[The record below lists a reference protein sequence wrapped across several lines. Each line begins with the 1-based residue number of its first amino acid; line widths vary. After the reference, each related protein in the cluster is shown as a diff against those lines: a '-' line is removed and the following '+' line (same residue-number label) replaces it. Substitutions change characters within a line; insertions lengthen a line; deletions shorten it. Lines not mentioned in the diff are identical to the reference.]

1 MQNSIH
7 IEFSAIPERVILKCF
22 DENDAIFTLSGN
34 VLPLNK
40 YICMVAIP
48 YCLTMSVLL
57 NENSRLQLPQDVRPQ
72 IGDEQYCGLQ
82 PYIDS
87 ATAFAQITYK
97 SLYIIDYNRMNF
109 LYVSD
114 NPLFLC
120 GESVETVQQEGYD
133 FYYNHVP
140 EEDLEFLIQV
150 NRAGFE
156 FFKGIAVS
164 ERTQYAI
171 SYNFHIT
178 QKGSREKIL
187 INHQITPLKLDSM
200 GNVWLALC
208 LVSLAPTQE
217 VGIAYMT
224 AVNSNTM
231 WQFTMKR
238 GRWKQVESIG
248 LNEYEKAVIRLA
260 NQGLSVGDIA
270 NEINR
275 SEDSVKGYRKNIFQK
290 LGVGNISEAIAVATH
305 RRLI

>member
-1 MQNSIH
+1 
-7 IEFSAIPERVILKCF
+7 
-22 DENDAIFTLSGN
+22 
-34 VLPLNK
+34 
-40 YICMVAIP
+40 
-48 YCLTMSVLL
+48 MSVFL
-57 NENSRLQLPQDVRPQ
+57 NENNRLRLPQDVRPQ
-72 IGDEQYCGLQ
+72 IGDEQYHGLQ

-87 ATAFAQITYK
+87 VKAFARVSYK

-120 GESVETVQQEGYD
+120 GENVEAVQQEGYD

-140 EEDLEFLIQV
+140 EEDLEFLTQV

-156 FFKGIAVS
+156 FFKGVAVS
-164 ERTQYAI
+164 ERSQYTI
-171 SYNFHIT
+171 SYNFRIT
-178 QKGSREKIL
+178 QKESREKIL

-224 AVNSNTM
+224 AVNSNSM
-231 WQFTMKR
+231 WQFSLKS
-238 GRWKQVESIG
+238 GRWKQIDSIV
-248 LNEYEKAVIRLA
+248 LNEYEKAVVRLA

-275 SEDSVKGYRKNIFQK
+275 SEDSVKGYRKTLFQK

>member
-1 MQNSIH
+1 
-7 IEFSAIPERVILKCF
+7 
-22 DENDAIFTLSGN
+22 
-34 VLPLNK
+34 
-40 YICMVAIP
+40 
-48 YCLTMSVLL
+48 MSVFL
-57 NENSRLQLPQDVRPQ
+57 NENNRLRLPQDVRPQ
-72 IGDEQYCGLQ
+72 IGDEQYYGLQ

-87 ATAFAQITYK
+87 AKAFARVSYK

-120 GESVETVQQEGYD
+120 GENVETVQQEGYD

-140 EEDLEFLIQV
+140 EEYLEFLTQV

-156 FFKGIAVS
+156 FFKGVAVS
-164 ERTQYAI
+164 ERSQYTI
-171 SYNFHIT
+171 SYNFRIT
-178 QKGSREKIL
+178 QKESREKIL

-224 AVNSNTM
+224 AVNSNSM
-231 WQFTMKR
+231 WQFSLKS
-238 GRWKQVESIG
+238 GRWKQIDRIV
-248 LNEYEKAVIRLA
+248 LNEYEKAVVRLA

-275 SEDSVKGYRKNIFQK
+275 SEDSVKGYRKSLFQK

>member
-1 MQNSIH
+1 MQMMR
-7 IEFSAIPERVILKCF
+7 FSPFRVMP
-22 DENDAIFTLSGN
+22 
-34 VLPLNK
+34 LPLNE
-40 YICMVAIP
+40 YICTIIIWMSNG
-48 YCLTMSVLL
+48 YRMSVIL
-57 NENSRLQLPQDVRPQ
+57 NKNNRLQLPQDVRPQ

-87 ATAFAQITYK
+87 ARAFAQITYK

-120 GESVETVQQEGYD
+120 GESVATVQQEGYD

-140 EEDLEFLIQV
+140 EEDLEFLTQV
-150 NRAGFE
+150 NRAGFD

-164 ERTQYAI
+164 ERTQYTI
-171 SYNFHIT
+171 SYNFRVNK
-178 QKGSREKIL
+178 QESKERVL
-187 INHQITPLKLDSM
+187 INHQITPLKQDSM
-200 GNVWLALC
+200 GNIWLALC
-208 LVSLAPTQE
+208 LVSLAPSQE
-217 VGIAYMT
+217 RGVAYMT

-231 WQFTMKR
+231 WQFSSKS
-238 GRWKQVESIG
+238 GRWKQIESIV

-260 NQGLSVGDIA
+260 NQGLSVGEIA

-275 SEDSVKGYRKNIFQK
+275 SEDSVKGYRKNIYQK

>member
-1 MQNSIH
+1 
-7 IEFSAIPERVILKCF
+7 
-22 DENDAIFTLSGN
+22 
-34 VLPLNK
+34 
-40 YICMVAIP
+40 
-48 YCLTMSVLL
+48 MSVFL
-57 NENSRLQLPQDVRPQ
+57 NENNRLRLPQDVRPQ
-72 IGDEQYCGLQ
+72 IGDEQYYGLQ

-87 ATAFAQITYK
+87 AKAFARVSYK

-120 GESVETVQQEGYD
+120 GENVETVQQEGYD

-140 EEDLEFLIQV
+140 EEYLEFLTQV

-156 FFKGIAVS
+156 FFKGVAVS
-164 ERTQYAI
+164 ERSQYTI
-171 SYNFHIT
+171 SYNFRIT
-178 QKGSREKIL
+178 QKESREKIL

-224 AVNSNTM
+224 AVNSNSM
-231 WQFTMKR
+231 WQFSLKS
-238 GRWKQVESIG
+238 GRWKQIDRIV
-248 LNEYEKAVIRLA
+248 LNEYEKAVVRLA

-275 SEDSVKGYRKNIFQK
+275 SEDSVKGYRKTLFQK

>member
-1 MQNSIH
+1 MQMMR
-7 IEFSAIPERVILKCF
+7 FSPFRVMPLPLKEYICTIIIWMSNGYRMSVIL
-22 DENDAIFTLSGN
+22 
-34 VLPLNK
+34 NK
-40 YICMVAIP
+40 
-48 YCLTMSVLL
+48 
-57 NENSRLQLPQDVRPQ
+57 NNRLQLPQDVRPQ

-87 ATAFAQITYK
+87 ARAFAQITYK

-120 GESVETVQQEGYD
+120 GESVATVQQEGYD

-140 EEDLEFLIQV
+140 EEDLEFLTQV
-150 NRAGFE
+150 NRAGFD

-164 ERTQYAI
+164 ERTQYTI
-171 SYNFHIT
+171 SYNFRVNK
-178 QKGSREKIL
+178 QESKERVL

-200 GNVWLALC
+200 GNIWLAIC
-208 LVSLAPTQE
+208 LVSLAPSQE
-217 VGIAYMT
+217 RGVAYMT

-231 WQFTMKR
+231 WQFSSKS
-238 GRWKQVESIG
+238 GRWKQIESIV

-260 NQGLSVGDIA
+260 NQGLSVGEIA

-275 SEDSVKGYRKNIFQK
+275 SEDSVKGYRKNIYQK
-290 LGVGNISEAIAVATH
+290 LGVGNISEANAVATH

>member
-1 MQNSIH
+1 
-7 IEFSAIPERVILKCF
+7 
-22 DENDAIFTLSGN
+22 
-34 VLPLNK
+34 
-40 YICMVAIP
+40 
-48 YCLTMSVLL
+48 MSVFL
-57 NENSRLQLPQDVRPQ
+57 NENNRLWLPQDVRPQ
-72 IGDEQYCGLQ
+72 IGDEQYHGLQ

-87 ATAFAQITYK
+87 VKAFARVSYK

-120 GESVETVQQEGYD
+120 GENVETVQQEGYD

-140 EEDLEFLIQV
+140 EEDLEFLTQV

-156 FFKGIAVS
+156 FFKGVAVS
-164 ERTQYAI
+164 ERSQYTI
-171 SYNFHIT
+171 SYNFRIT
-178 QKGSREKIL
+178 QKESREKIL

-224 AVNSNTM
+224 AVNSNSM
-231 WQFTMKR
+231 WQFSLKS
-238 GRWKQVESIG
+238 GRWKQIDSIV
-248 LNEYEKAVIRLA
+248 LNEYEKAVVRLA

-275 SEDSVKGYRKNIFQK
+275 SEDSVKGYRKTLFQK

>member
-1 MQNSIH
+1 MGTYS
-7 IEFSAIPERVILKCF
+7 ELSPFRVI
-22 DENDAIFTLSGN
+22 S
-34 VLPLNK
+34 LPLNE
-40 YICMVAIP
+40 YICIIIIWMSNG
-48 YCLTMSVLL
+48 YRMSVIL
-57 NENSRLQLPQDVRPQ
+57 NENNRLQLPQDVRPQ
-72 IGDEQYCGLQ
+72 IGNEQYCGLQ

-87 ATAFAQITYK
+87 AKAFAQITYK

-120 GESVETVQQEGYD
+120 GESVATVQQEGYD

-140 EEDLEFLIQV
+140 EEDLEFLTQV
-150 NRAGFE
+150 NRAGFD

-164 ERTQYAI
+164 ERTQYTI
-171 SYNFHIT
+171 SYNFRVNK
-178 QKGSREKIL
+178 QESKESVL

-200 GNVWLALC
+200 GNIWLALC
-208 LVSLAPTQE
+208 LVSLAPSQE
-217 VGIAYMT
+217 RGVAYMT

-231 WQFTMKR
+231 WQFSLKS
-238 GRWKQVESIG
+238 GRWKQVESIV
-248 LNEYEKAVIRLA
+248 LSEYEKAVIRLA
-260 NQGLSVGDIA
+260 NQGLSVGEIA

>member
-1 MQNSIH
+1 
-7 IEFSAIPERVILKCF
+7 
-22 DENDAIFTLSGN
+22 
-34 VLPLNK
+34 
-40 YICMVAIP
+40 
-48 YCLTMSVLL
+48 MSVFL
-57 NENSRLQLPQDVRPQ
+57 NENNRLRLPQDVRPQ
-72 IGDEQYCGLQ
+72 IGDEQYYGLQ

-87 ATAFAQITYK
+87 AKAFARVSYK

-120 GESVETVQQEGYD
+120 GENVETVQQEGYD

-140 EEDLEFLIQV
+140 EEDLEFLTQV

-156 FFKGIAVS
+156 FFKGVAVS
-164 ERTQYAI
+164 ERSQYTI
-171 SYNFHIT
+171 SYNFRIT
-178 QKGSREKIL
+178 QKESREKIL

-224 AVNSNTM
+224 AVNSNSM
-231 WQFTMKR
+231 WQFSLKS
-238 GRWKQVESIG
+238 GRWKQIDSIV
-248 LNEYEKAVIRLA
+248 LNEYEKAVVRLA

-275 SEDSVKGYRKNIFQK
+275 SEDSVKGYRKTLFQK
-290 LGVGNISEAIAVATH
+290 LGVENISEAIAVATH

>member
-1 MQNSIH
+1 
-7 IEFSAIPERVILKCF
+7 
-22 DENDAIFTLSGN
+22 
-34 VLPLNK
+34 
-40 YICMVAIP
+40 
-48 YCLTMSVLL
+48 MSVFL
-57 NENSRLQLPQDVRPQ
+57 NENNRLRLPQDVRPQ
-72 IGDEQYCGLQ
+72 VGDEQYYGLQ

-87 ATAFAQITYK
+87 AKAFARVSYK

-120 GESVETVQQEGYD
+120 GENVETVQQEGYD

-140 EEDLEFLIQV
+140 EEDLEFLTQV

-156 FFKGIAVS
+156 FFKGVAVS
-164 ERTQYAI
+164 ERSQYTI
-171 SYNFHIT
+171 SYNFRIT
-178 QKGSREKIL
+178 QKESREKIL

-224 AVNSNTM
+224 AVNSNSM
-231 WQFTMKR
+231 WQFSLKS
-238 GRWKQVESIG
+238 GRWKQIDSIV
-248 LNEYEKAVIRLA
+248 LNEYEKAVVRLA

-275 SEDSVKGYRKNIFQK
+275 SEDSVKGYRKTLFQK

>member
-1 MQNSIH
+1 
-7 IEFSAIPERVILKCF
+7 
-22 DENDAIFTLSGN
+22 
-34 VLPLNK
+34 
-40 YICMVAIP
+40 
-48 YCLTMSVLL
+48 MSVLL

-72 IGDEQYCGLQ
+72 IGDGQYYDLQ

-87 ATAFAQITYK
+87 AKAFAQITYK

-120 GESVETVQQEGYD
+120 GESVEKVQQEGYK
-133 FYYNHVP
+133 FYYQHVP
-140 EEDLEFLIQV
+140 EEDLSVLTQV

-156 FFKGIAVS
+156 FLRGIAVS
-164 ERTQYAI
+164 ERSQYTI
-171 SYNFHIT
+171 SYNFRIT
-178 QKGSREKIL
+178 QKKSREKIL

-217 VGIAYMT
+217 VGVAYMT
-224 AVNSNTM
+224 AVNLNTI
-231 WQFTMKR
+231 WKFSLKS
-238 GRWKQVESIG
+238 GRWKQIDSIV

-260 NQGLSVGDIA
+260 NRGLSVGEIA

-275 SEDSVKGYRKNIFQK
+275 SEDSVKGYRKNLFQK

>member
-1 MQNSIH
+1 M
-7 IEFSAIPERVILKCF
+7 
-22 DENDAIFTLSGN
+22 
-34 VLPLNK
+34 PLNE
-40 YICMVAIP
+40 YICIIIIWMSNG
-48 YCLTMSVLL
+48 YRMSVIL
-57 NENSRLQLPQDVRPQ
+57 NENNRLQLPQDVRPQ

-87 ATAFAQITYK
+87 AKAFAQITYK

-120 GESVETVQQEGYD
+120 GESVATVQQEGYD

-140 EEDLEFLIQV
+140 EEDLEFLTQV
-150 NRAGFE
+150 NRAGFD

-164 ERTQYAI
+164 ERTQYTI
-171 SYNFHIT
+171 SYNFRVNK
-178 QKGSREKIL
+178 QESKESVL

-200 GNVWLALC
+200 GNIWLALC
-208 LVSLAPTQE
+208 LVSLAPSQE
-217 VGIAYMT
+217 RGVAYMT

-231 WQFTMKR
+231 WQFSLKS
-238 GRWKQVESIG
+238 GRWKQVESIV
-248 LNEYEKAVIRLA
+248 LSEYEKAVIRLA
-260 NQGLSVGDIA
+260 NQGLSVGEIA

>member
-1 MQNSIH
+1 
-7 IEFSAIPERVILKCF
+7 
-22 DENDAIFTLSGN
+22 
-34 VLPLNK
+34 
-40 YICMVAIP
+40 
-48 YCLTMSVLL
+48 MSVFL
-57 NENSRLQLPQDVRPQ
+57 NENNRLRLPQDVRPQ
-72 IGDEQYCGLQ
+72 IGDEQYYGLQ

-87 ATAFAQITYK
+87 AKAFARVSYK

-120 GESVETVQQEGYD
+120 GENVETVQQEGYD

-140 EEDLEFLIQV
+140 EEDLEFLTQV

-156 FFKGIAVS
+156 FFKGVAVS
-164 ERTQYAI
+164 ERSQYTI
-171 SYNFHIT
+171 SYNFRIT
-178 QKGSREKIL
+178 QKESREKIL

-224 AVNSNTM
+224 AVNSNSM
-231 WQFTMKR
+231 WQFSLKS
-238 GRWKQVESIG
+238 GRWKQIDSIV
-248 LNEYEKAVIRLA
+248 LNEYEKAVVRLA

-275 SEDSVKGYRKNIFQK
+275 SEDSVKSYRKTLFQK

>member
-1 MQNSIH
+1 
-7 IEFSAIPERVILKCF
+7 
-22 DENDAIFTLSGN
+22 
-34 VLPLNK
+34 
-40 YICMVAIP
+40 
-48 YCLTMSVLL
+48 MSVFL
-57 NENSRLQLPQDVRPQ
+57 NENNRLRLPQDVRPQ
-72 IGDEQYCGLQ
+72 IGDEQYYGLQ

-87 ATAFAQITYK
+87 AKAFARVSYK

-120 GESVETVQQEGYD
+120 GENVETVQQEGYD

-140 EEDLEFLIQV
+140 EEDLEFLTQV

-156 FFKGIAVS
+156 FFKGVAVS
-164 ERTQYAI
+164 ERSQYTI
-171 SYNFHIT
+171 SYNFRIT
-178 QKGSREKIL
+178 QKESREKIL

-224 AVNSNTM
+224 AVNSNSM
-231 WQFTMKR
+231 WQFSLKS
-238 GRWKQVESIG
+238 GRWKHIDSIV
-248 LNEYEKAVIRLA
+248 LNEYEKAVVRLA

-275 SEDSVKGYRKNIFQK
+275 SEDSVKGYRKTLFQK